1 VPGFG
6 VLKKDID
13 SMLAALPEQL
23 VTALNALPTTSVW
36 LMMVLAAYGGCVLMG
51 RLFGAAGL
59 YAFIVLAVIGANVQ
73 VLKAVMFSFHADPV
87 AIGTELFT
95 ATYLASDILNELY
108 GRKAARKG
116 VWIGFCSYLLF
127 VVFMLLALG
136 YAPLTAEQAGE
147 SMAWNLPY
155 HDHLKA
161 LFLPAPA
168 IFLAGMAAF
177 LTSQLLDVKVY
188 SWIRGKTGDKALWLR
203 NNGSTMLSA
212 LVDNTVFSVLA
223 WVVLAPADQRVDTH
237 ALIYTY
243 ILGTYLLRVVLS
255 LIDTPFMYLAC
266 RIIRRD
272 DSEPQLLPV
281 KTSVAADAKP
291 SL

>member
-1 VPGFG
+1 
-6 VLKKDID
+6 
-13 SMLAALPEQL
+13 MLSNLPEQL

-36 LMMVLAAYGGCVLMG
+36 LMMVLVAYGGCVLMG

-59 YAFIVLAVIGANVQ
+59 YAFIVLAVIGANIQ
-73 VLKAVMFSFHADPV
+73 VMKAVLFSFHPDPV

-127 VVFMLLALG
+127 VVFMFLALG

-147 SMAWNLPY
+147 AMAWNLPY
-155 HDHLKA
+155 HEHMKA

-168 IFLAGMAAF
+168 FFIAGMAAF
-177 LTSQLLDVKVY
+177 LTSQLLDVRVY
-188 SWIRGKTGDKALWLR
+188 SWIRGRTGDKALWLR

-212 LVDNTVFSVLA
+212 FVDNTVFSVLA
-223 WVVLAPADQRVDTH
+223 WVVLAPAETRVGTE

-266 RIIRRD
+266 RIIRRSD
-272 DSEPQLLPV
+272 AEPQLQPAPA
-281 KTSVAADAKP
+281 SA
-291 SL
+291 

>member
-1 VPGFG
+1 
-6 VLKKDID
+6 
-13 SMLAALPEQL
+13 MLAALPEQL
-23 VTALNALPTTSVW
+23 VNALNALPTTSVW

-73 VLKAVMFSFHADPV
+73 VLKNVMFPFHADPV

-136 YAPLTAEQAGE
+136 YAPLTSDQADAAK
-147 SMAWNLPY
+147 MAWNLPY
-155 HDHLKA
+155 QDHLKA

-168 IFLAGMAAF
+168 FFLAGMAAF

-266 RIIRRD
+266 RIIRRE

>member
-1 VPGFG
+1 MF
-6 VLKKDID
+6 
-13 SMLAALPEQL
+13 AALPENL
-23 VTALNALPTTSVW
+23 VNALNAMPTLSVW
-36 LMMVLAAYGGCVLMG
+36 IMMVLAAYGGCVLMG

-59 YAFIVLAVIGANVQ
+59 YAFIVIAVIGANIQ
-73 VLKAVMFSFHADPV
+73 VLKAVLFSFHVSPV

-95 ATYLASDILNELY
+95 ATYLATDILNELY
-108 GRKAARKG
+108 SRKAARKG
-116 VWIGFCSYLLF
+116 VWIGFCSYFLF

-147 SMAWNLPY
+147 AMAWNLPY
-155 HDHLKA
+155 HDHMKA

-168 IFLAGMAAF
+168 FFLAGMAAF
-177 LTSQLLDVKVY
+177 LTSQMLDVRVY
-188 SWIRGKTGDKALWLR
+188 SWIRGKTGQKWLWLR

-223 WVVLAPADQRVDTH
+223 WVVLAPAQDRVDTH

-266 RIIRRD
+266 RIIRRED
-272 DSEPQLLPV
+272 GEPQLLHPEAQ
-281 KTSVAADAKP
+281 SGAAAGVP
-291 SL
+291 ASA